1 MSHILPSERHYSRV
15 PRHAKPG
22 ELGRIIIWAGISN
35 VLLVGLIYS
44 GMNREAISPLLKL
57 LEPRSVSAAVAV
69 ADPLA
74 SARSQRTDNE
84 MLLST
89 AQPARKGALAMT
101 RISLSGMSV
110 VGEQAS
116 GVSEPPED
124 TADVAVDAIPSTEE
138 VQGLK
143 MAPVLRKDMA
153 TGRLE
158 IGNFQPMSFAGG
170 TDECLNIG
178 YSMLGDTN
186 SSNDLLEVMT
196 ASGQITIARICASNG
211 SVVLSCRNDQIT
223 VSPRRA
229 RPDDKCER
237 AG

>member
-1 MSHILPSERHYSRV
+1 M
-15 PRHAKPG
+15 KPG
-22 ELGRIIIWAGISN
+22 ELGRIIIWVGISN
-35 VLLVGLIYS
+35 VLLVGLIYL
-44 GMNREAISPLLKL
+44 GMNREAILPLLSL
-57 LEPRSVSAAVAV
+57 FEPHGAASAVAV

-74 SARSQRTDNE
+74 SARLQRTDNE
-84 MLLST
+84 ILLST

-110 VGEQAS
+110 VSEQAS
-116 GVSEPPED
+116 DAAEPPED
-124 TADVAVDAIPSTEE
+124 ASTAAVDAMPSTEE

-143 MAPVLRKDMA
+143 MAPVLRKDKA

-158 IGNFQPMSFAGG
+158 IGNFKPMSLAGG

-196 ASGQITIARICASNG
+196 ASDQITIARICASNG

-229 RPDDKCER
+229 RPDDRCER